1 MLHSIDQLLY
11 AEYVYVQV
19 MCTLVKVSVENIY
32 QIVYTFRF
40 IMSQCT
46 RVDGLCIGDTISASS
61 YGSFATE
68 FRDANNPF
76 CSAP

>member
-19 MCTLVKVSVENIY
+19 MCTLVKVSVKNIY

-40 IMSQCT
+40 IMSQST
-46 RVDGLCIGDTISASS
+46 RVDGLCIGDTIQC
-61 YGSFATE
+61 F
-68 FRDANNPF
+68 FIWKF
-76 CSAP
+76 CNRVQGC